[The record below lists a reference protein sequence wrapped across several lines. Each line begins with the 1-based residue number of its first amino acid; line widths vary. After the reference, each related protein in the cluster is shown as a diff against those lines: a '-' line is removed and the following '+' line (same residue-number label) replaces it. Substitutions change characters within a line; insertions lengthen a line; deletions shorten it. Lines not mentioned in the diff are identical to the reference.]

1 MKTFHFPLQRVL
13 EYRELQ
19 MRTEEEKLSTIQNQL
34 AQVLHREN
42 ALTAAQLNAEMNLLG
57 RAVVDASEFR
67 ALSAFQLRIRSEKVS
82 LLTARN
88 NLETQIAG
96 QRKRL
101 LKARKDC
108 KVLENLKERRK
119 KAWTYLSDR
128 EIETPPPNPIS
139 QTGRDP
145 TPRVRRASREYLS
158 THGNAKRLL
167 QVARG
172 HPCHI
177 SEQAGTSSPDPLDS
191 DSV

>member
-1 MKTFHFPLQRVL
+1 MKTFQFPLQRVL

-34 AQVLHREN
+34 AEVLHREN

-57 RAVVDASEFR
+57 RPVVEATEFR

-82 LLTARN
+82 LVTARKT
-88 NLETQIAG
+88 LETQIAE

-108 KVLENLKERRK
+108 KILQNLKDRRK

-128 EIETPPPNPIS
+128 EIENIAAESYIS
-139 QTGRDP
+139 NWAR
-145 TPRVRRASREYLS
+145 S
-158 THGNAKRLL
+158 NAESQEKP
-167 QVARG
+167 A
-172 HPCHI
+172 
-177 SEQAGTSSPDPLDS
+177 
-191 DSV
+191 